1 MRNKM
6 QESQIQHTPV
16 SDITLESLHVVDCVK
31 RDLRLL
37 LEHLHG
43 LVESIFLQKLED
55 ELDHAAK

>member
-16 SDITLESLHVVDCVK
+16 SDIALESLHVIDCIQ

-43 LVESIFLQKLED
+43 LVEGILLQKLED